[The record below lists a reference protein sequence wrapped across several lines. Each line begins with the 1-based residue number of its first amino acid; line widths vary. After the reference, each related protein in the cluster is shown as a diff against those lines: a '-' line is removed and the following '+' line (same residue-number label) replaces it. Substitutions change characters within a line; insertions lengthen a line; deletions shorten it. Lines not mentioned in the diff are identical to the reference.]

1 VLRVAT
7 LDRVQEVM
15 GGEVELD
22 FGLLDV
28 ELLWETEFVLNTEC
42 LLLVVELL
50 LGIDVADKLIVLFV
64 EDLLVFGGV
73 VVLTVLVPLKTSVVV
88 ELADHCKNPE
98 SALLH
103 QAIFWGIQQYLGA
116 FEYFDPPK

>member
-28 ELLWETEFVLNTEC
+28 ELL
-42 LLLVVELL
+42 
-50 LGIDVADKLIVLFV
+50 
-64 EDLLVFGGV
+64 
-73 VVLTVLVPLKTSVVV
+73 
-88 ELADHCKNPE
+88 
-98 SALLH
+98 
-103 QAIFWGIQQYLGA
+103 
-116 FEYFDPPK
+116 

>member
-73 VVLTVLVPLKTSVVV
+73 VVLTVLVPLKTLWS
-88 ELADHCKNPE
+88 
-98 SALLH
+98 
-103 QAIFWGIQQYLGA
+103 
-116 FEYFDPPK
+116 